1 MTTTSQKS
9 RCDAPRRAAV
19 LLQNGLIV
27 DGTGQ
32 RRRRGDV
39 LIRDAKIEALGS
51 RLCVPADAEVLDCH
65 GAVIAPGFI
74 DMHSHNDWFMAA
86 PGHDAATRPFLHQ
99 GITTFVTGN
108 CGFSAAGFDPDRPHL
123 GRIRDLVFKATGRKL
138 DWHTVDDY
146 FTVLESNGLTHNL
159 LLLAGH
165 GSIRTAIRDFKPGAL
180 DRDEQQQMHRDLE
193 TALEQ
198 GAAGVSLGL
207 QYEPGIFA
215 PSDELETVA
224 RLVRRHDKI
233 LTVHLRAFSTL
244 STAYPFN
251 PLGTPHNLRAITEM
265 MTLTRK
271 TGVRLQL
278 SHLIFFGARTWR
290 TAARALA
297 LFDRAHH
304 EGADLRFDTFF
315 HHCGASLIHVLLPK
329 WFLARVPS
337 AYTNRALLLRLQ
349 AELTAMKYMLGFD
362 FGDVVIADAMEPRFK
377 PYNGLTIA
385 DMARR
390 LGKPPFRVFMQLA
403 AASRGQARVLMHKYS
418 SGAIIRDLMRH
429 PAAHFMTDAWVE
441 PAGTQNPGA
450 FGAFP
455 GFLQTVREEKTI
467 TLEEAVYKMTGA
479 NAARFGLRDRGLLR
493 KGMAADIT
501 VFDPQRIC
509 DNTTPQAS
517 DSPPA
522 GITHVFINGVCAFK
536 DGEPLPDVKAGA
548 VVRL

>member
-1 MTTTSQKS
+1 
-9 RCDAPRRAAV
+9 
-19 LLQNGLIV
+19 
-27 DGTGQ
+27 
-32 RRRRGDV
+32 
-39 LIRDAKIEALGS
+39 
-51 RLCVPADAEVLDCH
+51 
-65 GAVIAPGFI
+65 
-74 DMHSHNDWFMAA
+74 
-86 PGHDAATRPFLHQ
+86 
-99 GITTFVTGN
+99 
-108 CGFSAAGFDPDRPHL
+108 
-123 GRIRDLVFKATGRKL
+123 
-138 DWHTVDDY
+138 
-146 FTVLESNGLTHNL
+146 
-159 LLLAGH
+159 
-165 GSIRTAIRDFKPGAL
+165 
-180 DRDEQQQMHRDLE
+180 
-193 TALEQ
+193 
-198 GAAGVSLGL
+198 
-207 QYEPGIFA
+207 
-215 PSDELETVA
+215 
-224 RLVRRHDKI
+224 
-233 LTVHLRAFSTL
+233 
-244 STAYPFN
+244 
-251 PLGTPHNLRAITEM
+251 
-265 MTLTRK
+265 
-271 TGVRLQL
+271 
-278 SHLIFFGARTWR
+278 
-290 TAARALA
+290 
-297 LFDRAHH
+297 
-304 EGADLRFDTFF
+304 
-315 HHCGASLIHVLLPK
+315 
-329 WFLARVPS
+329 
-337 AYTNRALLLRLQ
+337 
-349 AELTAMKYMLGFD
+349 MKYMLGFD

-479 NAARFGLRDRGLLR
+479 NAARFGLQDRGLLR